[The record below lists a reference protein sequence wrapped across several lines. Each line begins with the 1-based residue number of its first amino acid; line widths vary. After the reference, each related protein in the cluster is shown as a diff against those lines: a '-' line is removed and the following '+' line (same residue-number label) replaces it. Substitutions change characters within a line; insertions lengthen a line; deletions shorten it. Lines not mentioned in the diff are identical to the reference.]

1 MGILIYQNLKN
12 TKRRLQGRLFYLSNK
27 SVTLWPIKPKK
38 MIDIILA
45 DNQEITRAGIVNIFS
60 QVENANFINAYN
72 KKELISS
79 LIISPNAFVILD
91 YSLFDIHSVD
101 DLFIL
106 SDRFKEANWL
116 LFSND
121 LSENFIKQIYIN
133 THNISILY
141 KDCTAEELIMALHE
155 MQKGHR
161 YISNVVSS
169 SLLNNAYKHIETE
182 RSSLTT
188 TEQLIL
194 KDIAFGK
201 TTKEIAA
208 DRHVSIHTIVSHR
221 KNIFRK
227 IAVNNVHEATKYA
240 VKAGL
245 IDLAEYFI

>member
-1 MGILIYQNLKN
+1 
-12 TKRRLQGRLFYLSNK
+12 
-27 SVTLWPIKPKK
+27 
-38 MIDIILA
+38 
-45 DNQEITRAGIVNIFS
+45 
-60 QVENANFINAYN
+60 
-72 KKELISS
+72 
-79 LIISPNAFVILD
+79 
-91 YSLFDIHSVD
+91 
-101 DLFIL
+101 
-106 SDRFKEANWL
+106 
-116 LFSND
+116 
-121 LSENFIKQIYIN
+121 
-133 THNISILY
+133 
-141 KDCTAEELIMALHE
+141 
-155 MQKGHR
+155 MQKGRR

-182 RSSLTT
+182 RTNLTT

-245 IDLAEYFI
+245 IDLADYFI